1 MCSFGIFRNIGSL
14 GLSFTR
20 FDFKNCRQCFLH
32 GGITLRSN
40 PYAWPEN
47 CSCRRTSKSSQNR
60 LSDTGDFFG
69 GLSGDGG
76 IASGT
81 LGISESGYNPAGT
94 FVFLCVWCKEIVCNA
109 KGK

>member
-1 MCSFGIFRNIGSL
+1 MCGFGVFRNIDSL

-20 FDFKNCRQCFLH
+20 LDFRNCRQCFLH
-32 GGITLRSN
+32 RCITLRSN

-47 CSCRRTSKSSQNR
+47 CSCRRTSKSSQKR
-60 LSDTGDFFG
+60 LPDTGDFFWGLFG
-69 GLSGDGG
+69 GGG
-76 IASGT
+76 ITSGT
-81 LGISESGYNPAGT
+81 GISESGYNPAGT